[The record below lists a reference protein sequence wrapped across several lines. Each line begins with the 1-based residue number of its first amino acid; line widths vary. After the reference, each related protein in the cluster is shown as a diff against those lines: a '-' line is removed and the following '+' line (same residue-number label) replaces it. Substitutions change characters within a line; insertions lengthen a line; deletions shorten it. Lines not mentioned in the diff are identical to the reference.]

1 MLQVKRDTDGRIVA
15 VSQEDQGE
23 GWEAISADA
32 PELVSFVSILA
43 VEQKELIGTDLGL
56 ARVLEDLIELL
67 MERDVVRFTDFPEVA
82 QKKLLARRSMRS
94 SLHSLKLLNENG
106 GDDFL

>member
-1 MLQVKRDTDGRIVA
+1 MLHVKRDTKGRIVA
-15 VSQEDQGE
+15 VSQEDQGD

-32 PELVSFVSILA
+32 PELVSFISILA
-43 VEQKELIGTDLGL
+43 VEQKELVGSDLGL

-82 QKKLLARRSMRS
+82 QKKLLARRSIRS